1 MFPGQTRI
9 HCLPHADAKNIVGVC
24 VLVIYQVPGKK
35 FNDSKRSWLV
45 LWEAGVAIQLHLWTA
60 AVYPS
65 SLFYHFNIDIHDIK
79 FVTTEGEERPTP
91 QNSTPIGEGDD
102 KGRGSLVY
110 FNQASMYQSSE
121 TGCSTLKEAIRT
133 QVHSGRLDKE
143 TTIQQAFSSLG
154 EFIPLTQSST

>member
-1 MFPGQTRI
+1 MI
-9 HCLPHADAKNIVGVC
+9 
-24 VLVIYQVPGKK
+24 
-35 FNDSKRSWLV
+35 FN
-45 LWEAGVAIQLHLWTA
+45 A
-60 AVYPS
+60 
-65 SLFYHFNIDIHDIK
+65 LFYNSLSCADIK

-91 QNSTPIGEGDD
+91 ENSTPIRDGDEE
-102 KGRGSLVY
+102 GRGSLVY

-154 EFIPLTQSST
+154 EFIPLTQSSN